1 MIYIIGVYF
10 IITFLYSIIA
20 HNNTYNSFLKGV
32 KDGLKI
38 IINMFSI
45 LLTFSIVVKCI
56 NNCGIL
62 VYLNKIFNN
71 SGLLNILM
79 QCMVR
84 PLSNGSSYAIM
95 IDIFNIYGVNS
106 FYGIL
111 SSFIH
116 SSCDTLFYIVTLYYS
131 YSKYKCS
138 SKGLLYGLIVV
149 IFTYI
154 LCFIVAIIFFE

>member
-1 MIYIIGVYF
+1 MIYIIGIYF
-10 IITFLYSIIA
+10 IITFLYSFIVG
-20 HNNTYNSFLKGV
+20 NNTYNSFLNGV

-38 IINMFSI
+38 VVNMFSV
-45 LLTFSIVVKCI
+45 LLTFSVVVKCI

-62 VYLNKIFNN
+62 EYLSKIFNN
-71 SGLLNILM
+71 SGLVNVLI
-79 QCMVR
+79 QCVVR
-84 PLSNGSSYAIM
+84 PLSSGSSYAIM

-131 YSKYKCS
+131 YSRYKCS
-138 SKGLLYGLIVV
+138 TKGLLYGLIVV
-149 IFTYI
+149 MFTYI
-154 LCFIVAIIFFE
+154 LCYAATMIFFK